1 MKTQLKVLYDNINH
15 ETGILSEKVLPVFE
29 KEDSEGE
36 WSKQIGSHYEDNK
49 GQSNRFSVSKWKE
62 VRLSSVEKNYY
73 VYVSDGS
80 TNN

>member
-1 MKTQLKVLYDNINH
+1 MKTQLKVLYDNIYH

-49 GQSNRFSVSKWKE
+49 GQSNSFSVSKGKE

>member
-15 ETGILSEKVLPVFE
+15 ETGISSEKVLPVFE

-49 GQSNRFSVSKWKE
+49 GQSNSFSVSKGKE

-73 VYVSDGS
+73 AYVSDGS

>member
-36 WSKQIGSHYEDNK
+36 WSKQIGSHCEVIKDK
-49 GQSNRFSVSKWKE
+49 AIALVSVKE
-62 VRLSSVEKNYY
+62 KR
-73 VYVSDGS
+73 
-80 TNN
+80 